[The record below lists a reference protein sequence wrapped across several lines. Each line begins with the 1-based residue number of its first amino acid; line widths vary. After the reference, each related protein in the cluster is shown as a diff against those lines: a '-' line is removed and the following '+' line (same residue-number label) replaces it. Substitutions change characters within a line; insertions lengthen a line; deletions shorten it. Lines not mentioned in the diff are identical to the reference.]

1 MKMAQIFPENSY
13 KLKALSYGEIVKA
26 CENNI
31 TVTGRVVKILS
42 DTKELLVA
50 FDDVKSIDEL
60 NSSTICGYLPFEQ
73 VSIYPDKYSKDPNR
87 RNPVNIGVLTGKKVR
102 VKVIEATVSRIT
114 LSRKKNMEEAY
125 EHLCGCTSANFHVT
139 SLTTYNAFGDIGDGI
154 TARLSIKEATK
165 ARIKNIGE
173 IVRPKDVIRVAL
185 LKHNDEKRFEISYKQ
200 LFKEFNPNDY
210 FKGMAVRGVVN
221 EPTSMAYN
229 SFYISITPQV
239 SGILDVT
246 SWMPELRYGDNV
258 ECSVSRVTDRG
269 LNLTFLKLIE

>member
-13 KLKALSYGEIVKA
+13 KLKALSYQEIVKA
-26 CENNI
+26 CENST

-42 DTKELLVA
+42 EFKELLVA

-60 NSSTICGYLPFEQ
+60 NCSTICGYLPFDQ

-87 RNPVNIGVLTGKKVR
+87 KSPITVGILLGKKVR
-102 VKVIEATVSRIT
+102 VKITEVTVNRIT

-125 EHLCGCTSANFHVT
+125 EHLCGCTSTNFYVT
-139 SLTTYNAFGDIGDGI
+139 SLTTYNAFGDIGEGI
-154 TARLSIKEATK
+154 TARLNIKEATK
-165 ARIKNIGE
+165 ARIKNIAE
-173 IVRPKDVIRVAL
+173 IVRPKDVIRVSL
-185 LKHNDEKRFEISYKQ
+185 LKHNSEKCFEVSYKQ

-221 EPTSMAYN
+221 EPTNMSYTA
-229 SFYISITPQV
+229 FYISLTPQV

-246 SWMPELRYGDNV
+246 SWMPELRYGDTV
-258 ECSVSRVTDRG
+258 ECSVSRVTERG